1 MIVYLFWLVMVILWN
16 YGVPSATPIEDVVMA
31 IFIGFISY
39 KLKKI
44 LPDPAILK
52 RNKYFGN
59 KK

>member
-44 LPDPAILK
+44 LPDPASLR

>member
-44 LPDPAILK
+44 LTDPAILR

>member
-1 MIVYLFWLVMVILWN
+1 MVILWN
-16 YGVPSATPIEDVVMA
+16 YGAPSAEPIEDVLLA

-39 KLKKI
+39 KLKVF
-44 LPDPAILK
+44 LPDPTILK

>member
-44 LPDPAILK
+44 LPDPAIL
-52 RNKYFGN
+52 RRSKYFGN

>member
-44 LPDPAILK
+44 LPDPAILR

>member
-1 MIVYLFWLVMVILWN
+1 MVILWN

-44 LPDPAILK
+44 LPDPAILRK
-52 RNKYFGN
+52 SKYFGN